1 MLNKKI
7 EEALNS
13 QLNFE
18 TYSSYIYFSMST
30 YFNSI
35 NLPGFTSWMIAQTKE
50 ELVHMMKLYNYIN
63 EKGGRIKLSQIDKPP
78 EEWDSPL
85 AAFEHALSHEKI
97 VTGRINDMV
106 KLADDLKDQDTNNFL
121 QWFVK
126 EQEEEEE
133 SVGGVVQTL
142 KQRGDTPDGMQ
153 TIDQELGTRTP
164 PAGSA

>member
-1 MLNKKI
+1 MLNEKM

-18 TYSSYIYFSMST
+18 IYSSYIYFSMSA
-30 YFNSI
+30 YLNSI
-35 NLPGFTSWMIAQTKE
+35 NLSGFASWMIAQTQE
-50 ELVHMMKLYNYIN
+50 ELVHAMKLYNYIN
-63 EKGGRIKLSQIDKPP
+63 EKGGRIKIDQIPKPP
-78 EEWDSPL
+78 EEWESPL

-106 KLADDLKDQDTNNFL
+106 KLTQEINDTDTNNFL

-142 KQRGDTPDGMQ
+142 KQRGDTKDGMQ

>member
-30 YFNSI
+30 YLNSI
-35 NLPGFTSWMIAQTKE
+35 NLPGFANWMIAQTQE
-50 ELVHMMKLYNYIN
+50 ELVHAMKLYNYIN
-63 EKGGRIKLSQIDKPP
+63 EQGGRIKIDQIPKPP
-78 EEWDSPL
+78 EEWASPL

-97 VTGRINDMV
+97 VTGRINDLV
-106 KLADDLKDQDTNNFL
+106 KLADDLKDQDTHNAL

-126 EQEEEEE
+126 EQIEEEE
-133 SVGGVVQTL
+133 SVGNVVQKL
-142 KQRGDTPDGMQ
+142 KQKGDTPDGMQ
-153 TIDQELGTRTP
+153 AIDQELGTRTP

>member
-1 MLNKKI
+1 MLNEKM
-7 EEALNS
+7 EETLNS

-18 TYSSYIYFSMST
+18 IYSSYIYFSMSA

-35 NLPGFTSWMIAQTKE
+35 NLPGFASWMIAQTKE

-78 EEWDSPL
+78 EEWASPR

-97 VTGRINDMV
+97 VTGRINDLV
-106 KLADDLKDQDTNNFL
+106 KLAGELKDQDTHNAL

-126 EQEEEEE
+126 EQVEEEE
-133 SVGGVVQTL
+133 SVGKVVQKL
-142 KQRGDTPDGMQ
+142 KQKGDTQDGMD
-153 TIDQELGTRTP
+153 TLDQQLGTR
-164 PAGSA
+164 GSA